1 MKGKNKLFYAFKLT
15 KIVGKSL
22 NVLSLKP
29 IQVNITNKRELSRLC
44 FFEIISPLL
53 PIIEIVSKYI
63 TAPILEVGTEGDDAR
78 YCKLSPQCTGGV
90 GVRILYDV
98 PLLVY
103 KILAATAYLIKFAI
117 NLVNIITI
125 ILTTLQG

>member
-1 MKGKNKLFYAFKLT
+1 MKGKSKLFYAFKLT

-29 IQVNITNKRELSRLC
+29 IQVNITNKRELSLFVFIGNHFPPPSHYC
-44 FFEIISPLL
+44 NCI
-53 PIIEIVSKYI
+53 KYI
-63 TAPILEVGTEGDDAR
+63 TALNLQVGTGGDDAR
-78 YCKLSPQCTGGV
+78 YCEINPQRTGV
-90 GVRILYDV
+90 GVRVLYDV